1 MASTTYTTIQG
12 DAWDL
17 MAWKL
22 YGDEK
27 HMKTLIE
34 ANWSLINTLVF
45 SAGTELVVPDI
56 TENPASTLPFW
67 RTSS

>member
-1 MASTTYTTIQG
+1 MASTYTTIQG
-12 DAWDL
+12 DTWDL

-34 ANWSLINTLVF
+34 ANWSLIRTLVF
-45 SAGTELVVPDI
+45 SAGTEIKVPDI
-56 TENPASTLPFW
+56 SETPADTLPFW
-67 RTSS
+67 RRSS